1 MPDVGM
7 VVAFRA
13 VIRIHTR
20 RRTLCHL
27 LDLVHRV
34 AAVGSVPL
42 QQVQLLLL
50 AVVSAA
56 VVVVGAELEVVAVVD
71 AE

>member
-13 VIRIHTR
+13 VLRIHTR
-20 RRTLCHL
+20 RRTLRRL

-34 AAVGSVPL
+34 AVVGSVPL
-42 QQVQLLLL
+42 QQAQLLLL

-56 VVVVGAELEVVAVVD
+56 VGVVGAELGAVAVVD